1 MIMKELELIRLYFY
15 LCECNDKL
23 LCAYCQRFSPNAKPS
38 NEKLTDAEL
47 LTIYFY
53 CRWYEGKQ
61 SKTDIYD
68 YAKRYLKSW
77 FPDLPAYANF
87 NSRLNNLAPALP
99 YLVEEMLQKLQMID
113 NQSIDTNISVLDS
126 LPIMLCSGKRQ
137 GKVAPELS
145 EKSFCATKGIYYFGL
160 KLHALA
166 FRRPGKLPLPEVLIA
181 TSAAENDLEA
191 FRSLMPTPMNQ
202 SIFADKAYADEQ
214 LQNHLT
220 QNANARL
227 MTPAKLVKGE
237 SQTTRQFKKAA
248 DDLFS
253 NTVSS
258 TRQPI
263 EGFFN
268 WLIEKTDIQ
277 NASKVR
283 NTKGLILHLFGSIAS
298 ALCFWLFA

>member
-15 LCECNDKL
+15 LCECNDRL
-23 LCAYCQRFSPNAKPS
+23 FCVYCQRFSANATPK
-38 NEKLTDAEL
+38 NEKLTDVEL

-53 CRWYEGKQ
+53 CRRYEDKQ
-61 SKTDIYD
+61 SKTAIYD
-68 YAKRYLKSW
+68 YAQRYLKSW

-99 YLVEEMLQKLQMID
+99 YLVEQMLQKLQMID
-113 NQSIDTNISVLDS
+113 NQSIDTNISMLDS

-191 FRSLMPTPMNQ
+191 FRSLMPTPMNK

-237 SQTTRQFKKAA
+237 SQSTRQFKKAA